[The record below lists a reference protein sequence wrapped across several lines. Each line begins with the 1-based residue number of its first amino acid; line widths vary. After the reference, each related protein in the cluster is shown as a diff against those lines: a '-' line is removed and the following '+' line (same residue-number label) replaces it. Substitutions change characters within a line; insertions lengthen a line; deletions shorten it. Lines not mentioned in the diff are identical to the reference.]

1 MKGRKEYRTFKLEL
15 SALDESTGHVE
26 GYASVF
32 NNAFPVWD
40 QMETVSP
47 GAFKKSLK
55 ENGGKVPVLFNH
67 FSMEWI
73 GNADSG
79 KEDEHGLYVT
89 ADLLVNSVQRAREIY
104 ALAKDAMSKGMK
116 VGLSI
121 GFETMRDVW
130 STIEKVSMRDLK
142 ELALWEWSICQWP
155 ANPDAQL
162 TDVRSLDGLAYTIAS
177 LTGAE
182 RDKLKALLTPVDTTL
197 EAARIKPS
205 PDIHDAEALAKF
217 LTACIAC
224 RGK

>member
-40 QMETVSP
+40 HMETVKP
-47 GAFKKSLK
+47 GAFKRTLK
-55 ENGGKVPVLFNH
+55 NNGGKVPILFNH

-73 GNADSG
+73 GNANG
-79 KEDEHGLYVT
+79 GTEDDHGLLVSG
-89 ADLLVNSVQRAREIY
+89 DLLVNSVQRAREIY

-121 GFETMRDVW
+121 GFETIDEAWATV
-130 STIEKVSMRDLK
+130 EKVSTRTLK
-142 ELALWEWSICQWP
+142 EIALWEWSICQWP

-162 TDVRSLDGLAYTIAS
+162 TDVRSLSGLADTLINLTDVEREKLTALVAS
-177 LTGAE
+177 AKSTSQP
-182 RDKLKALLTPVDTTL
+182 ALIV
-197 EAARIKPS
+197 PS
-205 PDIHDAEALAKF
+205 PDSHDAEALTKF
-217 LTACIAC
+217 LTAC